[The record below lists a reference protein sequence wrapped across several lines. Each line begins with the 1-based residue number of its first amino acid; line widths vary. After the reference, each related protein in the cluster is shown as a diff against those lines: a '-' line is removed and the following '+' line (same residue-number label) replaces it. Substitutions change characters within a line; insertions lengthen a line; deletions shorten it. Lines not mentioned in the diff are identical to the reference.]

1 MKVIASS
8 LGVALCGI
16 MVQGS
21 ITTMLDAAVQW
32 LMYVFL
38 VHSRECLSYTE
49 NLYEILNYEM
59 LMVAYG
65 VTVIFTTE

>member
-1 MKVIASS
+1 
-8 LGVALCGI
+8 
-16 MVQGS
+16 
-21 ITTMLDAAVQW
+21 MLDAAVQW